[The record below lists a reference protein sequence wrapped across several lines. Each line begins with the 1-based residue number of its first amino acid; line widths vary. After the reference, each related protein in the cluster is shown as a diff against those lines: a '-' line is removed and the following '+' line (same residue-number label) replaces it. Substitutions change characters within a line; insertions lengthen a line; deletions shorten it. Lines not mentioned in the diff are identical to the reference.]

1 MKPPIGVAPTVRLG
15 TIRPFLTVRAGARS
29 MEIIQLKIVKEI
41 YAARSLSRASMR
53 LGKAASIV
61 SRHLTA
67 FEKECGGRVFHR
79 TGRGVQLT
87 ELGERILP
95 QIDLIIQ
102 TLERMIDCG
111 KTPSSQLTGNVR
123 VNVTPAISECLVP
136 ALFASIQQ
144 DYPLIRLQ
152 FFEGYSSQ
160 IDDALEKGETDV
172 AVFLRNGVAAGSNHE
187 PICHFDTYLISLP
200 GTRLPGAAAVGRQEI
215 MFSDLEGLPLLMP
228 SEPSF
233 IRHAF
238 SVLAESRGI
247 SLTIA
252 AEVNSLASMQAL
264 FDSDAGYLVA
274 AVGCGP
280 AAETGEI
287 GRRIRQG
294 RLRAA
299 RIRDPDVKRTLVVG
313 TAASVASRVEVVR
326 KAAVRILRDATEGRD
341 REPIRTFGT

>member
-1 MKPPIGVAPTVRLG
+1 
-15 TIRPFLTVRAGARS
+15 
-29 MEIIQLKIVKEI
+29 MEIIQLKIVKAI
-41 YAARSLSRASMR
+41 YAARSLSKASMR
-53 LGKAASIV
+53 LGKAQSIV

-95 QIDLIIQ
+95 QIDTIIQ
-102 TLERMIDCG
+102 TLERMVDSG
-111 KTPSSQLTGNVR
+111 KPRASAITGNVR
-123 VNVTPAISECLVP
+123 VTITPAISACLVP

-144 DYPLIRLQ
+144 EYPLVRLQ

-160 IDDALEKGETDV
+160 IDDALDKGETDI

-187 PICHFDTYLISLP
+187 SICQFDTYLISLP
-200 GTRLPGAAAVGRQEI
+200 GTRLPGAAVAGRQEI
-215 MFSDLEGLPLLMP
+215 LFSDLEGLPLLMP

-233 IRHAF
+233 VRHAF

-247 SLTIA
+247 SLSIA
-252 AEVNSLASMQAL
+252 AEVNSLYSMQAL

-287 GRRIRQG
+287 GRSIRQG
-294 RLRAA
+294 RLKAA

-313 TAASVASRVEVVR
+313 TAGGVTNRVEVVR
-326 KAAVRILRDATEGRD
+326 KAAVRILRDATQGRD
-341 REPIRTFGT
+341 QEPIRTFGT

>member
-1 MKPPIGVAPTVRLG
+1 MRSGSVMERRLG
-15 TIRPFLTVRAGARS
+15 TISAFLAHQGARS

-41 YAARSLSRASMR
+41 YAARSLSKASMR
-53 LGKAASIV
+53 LGKAQSIV

-87 ELGERILP
+87 ELGEQILP

-102 TLERMIDCG
+102 TLERMVACG
-111 KTPSSQLTGNVR
+111 KSASTEITGSVR
-123 VNVTPAISECLVP
+123 VTVTPAISECLVP
-136 ALFASIQQ
+136 ALFASIQH
-144 DYPLIRLQ
+144 DYPLLRLQ

-172 AVFLRNGVAAGSNHE
+172 AIFLRNGVAAGSNHD
-187 PICHFDTYLISLP
+187 PICHFDTFLISLP
-200 GTRLPGAAAVGRQEI
+200 STRLPGAAVVGKHEVT
-215 MFSDLEGLPLLMP
+215 FADLEGLPLLMP

-233 IRHAF
+233 VRHALNT
-238 SVLAESRGI
+238 LAESRGF

-264 FDSDAGYLVA
+264 FEADAGYLVA

-294 RLRAA
+294 KLKAA

-313 TAASVASRVEVVR
+313 TAASVTSRVEVVR

>member
-1 MKPPIGVAPTVRLG
+1 MG
-15 TIRPFLTVRAGARS
+15 TIRAFLAYPGGRRP
-29 MEIIQLKIVKEI
+29 MELIQLKIVKEI
-41 YAARSLSRASMR
+41 HAARSLSKASMR
-53 LGKAASIV
+53 LGKAQSIV

-102 TLERMIDCG
+102 TLERMVDCG
-111 KTPSSQLTGNVR
+111 KTPSSAVAGNVR
-123 VNVTPAISECLVP
+123 VTVTPAVCDRLVP

-172 AVFLRNGVAAGSNHE
+172 AVFLRNGVSAGSNHE
-187 PICHFDTYLISLP
+187 PICQFDTYLISLP
-200 GTRLPGAAAVGRQEI
+200 GTRLPGAAVVGRQEI
-215 MFSDLEGLPLLMP
+215 LFSDLEGLPLLLP

-233 IRHAF
+233 VRHAL
-238 SVLAESRGI
+238 STLAESRGI
-247 SLTIA
+247 SLSIA
-252 AEVNSLASMQAL
+252 AEVNSLAGMQAL
-264 FDSDAGYLVA
+264 FDSDAGYLIA

-280 AAETGEI
+280 AAESGQI
-287 GRRIRQG
+287 GRDIRQG
-294 RLRAA
+294 RLKAA

-313 TAASVASRVEVVR
+313 TAASITSRVDVVR
-326 KAAVRILRDATEGRD
+326 KAAVRILREVTQGRD
-341 REPIRTFGT
+341 HEPVRTFGT

>member
-1 MKPPIGVAPTVRLG
+1 
-15 TIRPFLTVRAGARS
+15 

-41 YAARSLSRASMR
+41 YAARSLSKASMR
-53 LGKAASIV
+53 LGKAQSIV

-95 QIDLIIQ
+95 QIDLVIE
-102 TLERMIDCG
+102 TLEGIIECG
-111 KTPSSQLTGNVR
+111 KPRPSAISGNVR
-123 VNVTPAISECLVP
+123 VTVTPAIGGCLVP

-152 FFEGYSSQ
+152 FFESYSSQ
-160 IDDALEKGETDV
+160 IDDSLEKGETDI
-172 AVFLRNGVAAGSNHE
+172 AVFLRNGVAAGANHE
-187 PICHFDTYLISLP
+187 SICHFDTYLISLP
-200 GTRLPGAAAVGRQEI
+200 HTRLPGATVAGRPEI
-215 MFSDLEGLPLLMP
+215 LFSDLEGLPLLMP

-233 IRHAF
+233 VRHAF
-238 SVLAESRGI
+238 NALAESRGI
-247 SLTIA
+247 SLSIA
-252 AEVNSLASMQAL
+252 AEVNSLSSMQAL
-264 FDSDAGYLVA
+264 FDADVGYLIA

-280 AAETGEI
+280 AAETGYI
-287 GRRIRQG
+287 GRSIRQG
-294 RLRAA
+294 KLKAA

-313 TAASVASRVEVVR
+313 TAASVTSRVDVVR
-326 KAAVRILRDATEGRD
+326 KAAVRILREATEGRD